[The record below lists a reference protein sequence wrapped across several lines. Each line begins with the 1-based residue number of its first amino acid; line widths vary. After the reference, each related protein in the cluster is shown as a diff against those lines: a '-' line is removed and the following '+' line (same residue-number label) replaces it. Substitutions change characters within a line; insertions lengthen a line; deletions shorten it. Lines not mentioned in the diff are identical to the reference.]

1 MGRDTG
7 MLKRKLY
14 NELIE
19 WKQNKNKECLLVKGA
34 RQVGKTY
41 LIEEFGRRNY
51 SHFIELNFIFHP
63 ELIPVFDGSLE
74 VDDILMRLS
83 LHFKGSQFVPG
94 KTLIFLDEIQRCP
107 NARTA
112 LKSFALDNRFDVIAS
127 GSLLGLHYGQDPSI
141 KEEIVSVPVGFERHI
156 QMYSMDFEEFLWA
169 LGIEDDIIS
178 EIKEYYIHRKKIPED
193 INTYFMNLIRQ
204 YIVVGGMPAVVSK
217 FVETKNFSSVHDVQ
231 KMILDSYADDINKHA
246 SGPDKQ
252 KIKKCFDSIPRQLAK
267 ENRKYLFSVV
277 EPRGT
282 ERKFGGSIDWLSDAE
297 IINVCRNVS
306 CPSFPLNSYEM
317 ETYYKI
323 YVHDIGLLVAMYGFE
338 MKRALLEQ
346 TLTGPA
352 KGGIYDN
359 LIADMLIKRGY
370 SLHYYK
376 EGESNQEVEFII
388 SKDTAIIP
396 IEVKSKRGATVSL
409 NRYIEKYKPEV
420 AFKLIDGNLGIEGV
434 KITMPHYMAMFL

>member
-1 MGRDTG
+1 

-14 NELIE
+14 KELIE
-19 WKQNKNKECLLVKGA
+19 WKNNKDKECLLVVGA
-34 RQVGKTY
+34 RQVGKTF
-41 LIEEFGRRNY
+41 LVEEFGRKNY
-51 SHFIELNFIFHP
+51 PVFVELNFIFHP
-63 ELIPVFDGSLE
+63 ELISIFDGSLE

-83 LHFKGSQFVPG
+83 LHLRGVQFIPG
-94 KTLIFLDEIQRCP
+94 KTLIFFDEIQRCP

-127 GSLLGLHYGQDPSI
+127 GSLLGLHYGQDPSL
-141 KEEIVSVPVGFERHI
+141 KDEIVSVPVGFERHI
-156 QMYSMDFEEFLWA
+156 QMHSMDFEEFLWA
-169 LGIEDDIIS
+169 MGIEES
-178 EIKEYYIHRKKIPED
+178 AVSKIKENYLQCKKVPED
-193 INTYFMNLIRQ
+193 INTYFMDLIRQ
-204 YIVVGGMPAVVSK
+204 YIVVGGMPAAVSK

-267 ENRKYLFSVV
+267 ENRKYLFSNV
-277 EPRGT
+277 EPRGNG
-282 ERKFGGSIDWLSDAE
+282 RKFSGSIDWLSDAA

-306 CPSFPLNSYEM
+306 SPTFPLESYEM
-317 ETYYKI
+317 DSYYKI

-338 MKRALLEQ
+338 MKRALLDQ

-352 KGGIYDN
+352 KGGIYEN
-359 LIADMLIKRGY
+359 LIAEMLVKRGY
-370 SLHYYK
+370 RLHYFK
-376 EGESNQEVEFII
+376 EGESNQEIEFII
-388 SKDTAIIP
+388 SKNASIIP

-409 NRYIEKYKPEV
+409 NKYIDKYQPET
-420 AFKLIDGNLGIEGV
+420 AIKLIDGNMGIESV